1 MIDTEETR
9 REKFNNEKIRSIT
22 LSGIG
27 FVSAE
32 KDQPIE
38 EFLVNGEMAS
48 IKWFRKGK
56 QEFNG
61 KYVIRIEYF

>member
-1 MIDTEETR
+1 MVVDVGFIGSEE
-9 REKFNNEKIRSIT
+9 E
-22 LSGIG
+22 
-27 FVSAE
+27 
-32 KDQPIE
+32 QPIE

-48 IKWFRKGK
+48 IKWFRKGN

>member
-1 MIDTEETR
+1 MA
-9 REKFNNEKIRSIT
+9 NNGKIRSLT
-22 LSGIG
+22 VVDIG
-27 FVSAE
+27 FISAS
-32 KDQPIE
+32 KDEPIE

-48 IKWFRKGK
+48 IKWFRQGK